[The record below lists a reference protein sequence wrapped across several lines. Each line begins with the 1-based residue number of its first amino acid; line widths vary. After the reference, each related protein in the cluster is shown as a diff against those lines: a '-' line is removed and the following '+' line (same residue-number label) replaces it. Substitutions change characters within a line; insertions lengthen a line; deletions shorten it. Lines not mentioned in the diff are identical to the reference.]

1 MELRMRVTAAGMAAA
16 ALAGAWLWQDG
27 GAPPQEPQPSL
38 ASATGAPADAA
49 AQRQA
54 PAVGPGCD
62 TPGLFSATSPGGPG
76 EEAPDAATAQ
86 LAYTAPHT
94 LAQRAHAE
102 PAAAIALYDMLS
114 YCASMPDRDAGPA
127 PAAPLRAA
135 RMPACPAIDPA
146 TLVRRHP
153 VELLQQ
159 AAALGSIAAQA
170 RLLDQAPA
178 VAEEFRQSETED
190 GQAYARQLMAAAE
203 RHGVDAARAG
213 SLQAMRLMSAAYASG
228 QFGAPDPLRAYLYAL
243 PLQAAG
249 SDADRQRLARLGE
262 SLGAAGRQAAS
273 RQAYGCQP
281 AAAGSVLASPFR

>member
-1 MELRMRVTAAGMAAA
+1 MEMRMHWAAAGMAAA

-27 GAPPQEPQPSL
+27 GAPPQELLPSQ
-38 ASATGAPADAA
+38 ASAAGAPAGAA

-54 PAVGPGCD
+54 PAADPGCD
-62 TPGLFSATSPGGPG
+62 TPGLFSATVPGGNSTQ
-76 EEAPDAATAQ
+76 APDAATAQ

-94 LAQRAHAE
+94 LAQRARAE

-114 YCASMPDRDAGPA
+114 YCAAMPDRDAGPA
-127 PAAPLRAA
+127 PAAPVRAA
-135 RMPACPAIDPA
+135 PAPACPAIDPA

-153 VELLQQ
+153 IELLQQ
-159 AAALGSIAAQA
+159 AAALGSMVAQA
-170 RLLDQAPA
+170 RLVEQAPA

-213 SLQAMRLMSAAYASG
+213 STQAMRLLSAAYASG

-243 PLQAAG
+243 PLREAG
-249 SDADRQRLARLGE
+249 SEADRQRLAWLGERLGP
-262 SLGAAGRQAAS
+262 AGRQAAS